1 MLGLVAA
8 VMAMVSPSQPS
19 PAVIQMMCIS
29 AIGLVGCMR
38 GCNASYAPAVRAPF
52 LKVRLLLFAAEAA
65 EEAASQHRPRRRKRI
80 VAFGAV
86 ALRTTGQPIL
96 VQGARFLELRL
107 ELGAVR

>member
-29 AIGLVGCMR
+29 AIGLVGCMG
-38 GCNASYAPAVRAPF
+38 GCNPSYAPAVRAPF
-52 LKVRLLLFAAEAA
+52 EVRLLLFAAEAA
-65 EEAASQHRPRRRKRI
+65 EQAASQHRAGRRKRI

-96 VQGARFLELRL
+96 VQAAR
-107 ELGAVR
+107 